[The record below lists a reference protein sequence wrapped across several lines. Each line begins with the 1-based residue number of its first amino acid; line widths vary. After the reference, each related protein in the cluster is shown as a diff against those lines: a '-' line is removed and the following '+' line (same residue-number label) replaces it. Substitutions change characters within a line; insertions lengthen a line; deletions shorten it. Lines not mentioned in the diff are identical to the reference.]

1 MTTMHAI
8 TDFFLEIDALKLVN
22 RKTYVKGGER
32 VENSAEH
39 SWQLAMACWHLAEH
53 FNLSVNQERLIKMA
67 LLHDLGEIDAGD
79 TFLYSPKRADAHIEE
94 RKGIERL
101 QSHQGNAI
109 ADLLSLW
116 DEQETGDSLETKLL
130 KAVDRLLPF
139 MHNVATQGKA
149 WQENQVKRSQV
160 AAAHAFIQQDFPE
173 MHAWMGENIQMAVNN
188 GWLKDE

>member
-1 MTTMHAI
+1 MTSMHDI
-8 TDFFLEIDALKLVN
+8 TDFFLDIDALKLVN
-22 RKTYVKGGER
+22 RKTYVKGGGR

-39 SWQLAMACWHLAEH
+39 SWQLAMACWHLAHH
-53 FNLSVNQERLIKMA
+53 FQLNVNHERLIKMA
-67 LLHDLGEIDAGD
+67 LVHDLGEIDAGD

-101 QSHQGNAI
+101 QEHDGNAI
-109 ADLLSLW
+109 PDLLPLW
-116 DEQETGDSLETKLL
+116 DEQETGQSLETKLL

-149 WQENQVKRSQV
+149 WQENGVRRQQVS
-160 AAAHAFIQQDFPE
+160 AAHGFIKQDFPDI
-173 MHAWMGENIQMAVNN
+173 HAWMSEKIQLAVDN